1 MSIIAKEK
9 YIYLTVLIWRTVLR
23 SRKYILSILLT
34 FTIIIK
40 CISFTQTSTYA
51 SYVPVKYSSELY
63 AELNASDKNITASAS
78 TSPPTLHARY
88 AALIDGDNNRLLYG
102 KEADVKAPN
111 ASTTKIMTLITALEI
126 CGDDYVATTSAY
138 AAAMPDVQL
147 NAVRGERFH
156 IQDLYYSLMLKSH
169 NDTAVIIAENTAYY
183 YLCTLSD
190 KDRNELLYDT
200 AFINS
205 YNSDSS
211 FIKDISKEQSR
222 ILVRIF
228 TDLMNKKALELG
240 CTNTHF
246 VTPNGLDATDEY
258 GVHSTTAY
266 ELGVMMSYCIKNSH
280 FLDIAQTQS
289 YTFHNLSNKEYSV
302 TNANAFLSMYNNI
315 ISGKTG
321 FTADAGY
328 CYVCAYK
335 DDEHTYIVTLLA
347 CGWPNNKTYKWT
359 DSKVL
364 LDYAKNSFTKQN
376 IFNDRKTF
384 NICVT
389 DGKCKNINVSI
400 DENYSAY
407 IKDDDSVDIE
417 YNIPESIKAPVK
429 SGDVIGS
436 VDIIING
443 ENVKQYPLICSNDVN
458 KRSCLDNISDFIQH
472 LLSFLCISVIK

>member
-40 CISFTQTSTYA
+40 CISFTQISTYA

-102 KEADVKAPN
+102 KEADVK
-111 ASTTKIMTLITALEI
+111 
-126 CGDDYVATTSAY
+126 AY

-211 FIKDISKEQSR
+211 FIKD
-222 ILVRIF
+222 
-228 TDLMNKKALELG
+228 
-240 CTNTHF
+240 
-246 VTPNGLDATDEY
+246 
-258 GVHSTTAY
+258 
-266 ELGVMMSYCIKNSH
+266 
-280 FLDIAQTQS
+280 
-289 YTFHNLSNKEYSV
+289 
-302 TNANAFLSMYNNI
+302 
-315 ISGKTG
+315 
-321 FTADAGY
+321 
-328 CYVCAYK
+328 
-335 DDEHTYIVTLLA
+335 
-347 CGWPNNKTYKWT
+347 
-359 DSKVL
+359 
-364 LDYAKNSFTKQN
+364 
-376 IFNDRKTF
+376 
-384 NICVT
+384 
-389 DGKCKNINVSI
+389 
-400 DENYSAY
+400 SA
-407 IKDDDSVDIE
+407 
-417 YNIPESIKAPVK
+417 
-429 SGDVIGS
+429 
-436 VDIIING
+436 
-443 ENVKQYPLICSNDVN
+443 
-458 KRSCLDNISDFIQH
+458 
-472 LLSFLCISVIK
+472 

>member
-1 MSIIAKEK
+1 MEDGFG
-9 YIYLTVLIWRTVLR
+9 

-190 KDRNELLYDT
+190 KDRNELY
-200 AFINS
+200 
-205 YNSDSS
+205 
-211 FIKDISKEQSR
+211 
-222 ILVRIF
+222 
-228 TDLMNKKALELG
+228 M
-240 CTNTHF
+240 
-246 VTPNGLDATDEY
+246 
-258 GVHSTTAY
+258 
-266 ELGVMMSYCIKNSH
+266 
-280 FLDIAQTQS
+280 TQ
-289 YTFHNLSNKEYSV
+289 
-302 TNANAFLSMYNNI
+302 
-315 ISGKTG
+315 
-321 FTADAGY
+321 
-328 CYVCAYK
+328 
-335 DDEHTYIVTLLA
+335 LL
-347 CGWPNNKTYKWT
+347 
-359 DSKVL
+359 
-364 LDYAKNSFTKQN
+364 
-376 IFNDRKTF
+376 
-384 NICVT
+384 
-389 DGKCKNINVSI
+389 
-400 DENYSAY
+400 
-407 IKDDDSVDIE
+407 
-417 YNIPESIKAPVK
+417 
-429 SGDVIGS
+429 
-436 VDIIING
+436 
-443 ENVKQYPLICSNDVN
+443 
-458 KRSCLDNISDFIQH
+458 
-472 LLSFLCISVIK
+472 